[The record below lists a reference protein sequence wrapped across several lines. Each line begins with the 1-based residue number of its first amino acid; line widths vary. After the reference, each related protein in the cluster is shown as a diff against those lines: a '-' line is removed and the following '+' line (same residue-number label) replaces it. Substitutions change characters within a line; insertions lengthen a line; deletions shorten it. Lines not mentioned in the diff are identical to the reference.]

1 MLKLEVN
8 VKKRVGNFY
17 LNSYLFDDKNN
28 VIGIFGKNGS
38 GKTTFLRIISGF
50 IDPDEGF
57 IRLDDVDIT
66 KYPPWKRSIALVT
79 PNSYLPNLKV
89 RKHLLITSKK
99 KTSEKIFSEIEW
111 LLDGIDKEKKVKELS
126 LGQRE
131 RVALVTALLS
141 YPKLI
146 LVDEAFSNIHNK
158 KDFITNYT
166 ELIKKLNLKLI
177 FVSQDLSD
185 SNFADIS
192 YKMENGELK
201 RFE

>member
-1 MLKLEVN
+1 MLKLEVKA
-8 VKKRVGNFY
+8 KKRVGNFY
-17 LNSYLFDDKNN
+17 LNTYLFDDKSN

-57 IRLDDVDIT
+57 IRLDDIDIT
-66 KYPPWKRSIALVT
+66 KYPPWKRGIVLVT

-99 KTSEKIFSEIEW
+99 KTSEKILSEIEF

-131 RVALVTALLS
+131 RVALATALLS
-141 YPKLI
+141 SPKVI

>member
-1 MLKLEVN
+1 M
-8 VKKRVGNFY
+8 
-17 LNSYLFDDKNN
+17 
-28 VIGIFGKNGS
+28 
-38 GKTTFLRIISGF
+38 
-50 IDPDEGF
+50 
-57 IRLDDVDIT
+57 
-66 KYPPWKRSIALVT
+66 
-79 PNSYLPNLKV
+79 
-89 RKHLLITSKK
+89 
-99 KTSEKIFSEIEW
+99 
-111 LLDGIDKEKKVKELS
+111 DKEKKVKELS